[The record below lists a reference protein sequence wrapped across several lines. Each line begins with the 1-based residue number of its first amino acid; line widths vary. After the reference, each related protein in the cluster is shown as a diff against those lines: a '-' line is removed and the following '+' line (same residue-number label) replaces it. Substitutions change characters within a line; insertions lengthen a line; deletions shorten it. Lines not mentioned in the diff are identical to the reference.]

1 MNQPV
6 PGIASIL
13 DDLGLVDRDTSLV
26 TIGSADISVPHANI
40 VEAYDALSGPDDLPK
55 NLRAALGIVVTP
67 LDFMAR
73 SAAEQLLSRLR
84 DIHCEKVVLIDT
96 NGGWTSEELRAL
108 GYLEVGQPTADLRCY
123 LFDPDAFNQPRE
135 WNNPSDWANPQNF
148 RKYRW

>member
-6 PGIASIL
+6 PGIASLL
-13 DDLGLVDRDTSLV
+13 DDLGLVQRSTSLV
-26 TIGSADISVPHANI
+26 TIGSADITVPQAD
-40 VEAYDALSGPDDLPK
+40 VVMAYDALSGPDDLPK
-55 NLRAALGIVVTP
+55 TLRAALGIVVSP

-73 SAAEQLLSRLR
+73 RAAEQLLSRLR

-96 NGGWTSEELRAL
+96 SGGWTPEELRAL
-108 GYLEVGQPTADLRCY
+108 GYLEVGQARADRRCY

-135 WNNPSDWANPQNF
+135 WNNSSNWANPENF

>member
-13 DDLGLVDRDTSLV
+13 DDLGLVQRSTSLV
-26 TIGSADISVPHANI
+26 TIGSADITVPQAD
-40 VEAYDALSGPDDLPK
+40 VVKAYDVLSGPDDLPK
-55 NLRAALGIVVTP
+55 TLRAALGIVVSP

-73 SAAEQLLSRLR
+73 RAAEQLLSRLR

-96 NGGWTSEELRAL
+96 KHGWTPEELRAL
-108 GYLEVGQPTADLRCY
+108 GYLEVGQARADRRCY

-135 WNNPSDWANPQNF
+135 WNNSSNWANPENF

>member
-13 DDLGLVDRDTSLV
+13 EDLGLVHRDTSLV
-26 TIGSADISVPHANI
+26 TIGGTDISVPHADI
-40 VEAYDALSGPDDLPK
+40 AQAYDALSGPDDLPK
-55 NLRAALGIVVTP
+55 TLRVALGIVVSP

-96 NGGWTSEELRAL
+96 SGGWTPEELRAL

>member
-26 TIGSADISVPHANI
+26 TIGSADISVPHAVI
-40 VEAYDALSGPDDLPK
+40 VEAYDSLSGPDDLPK
-55 NLRAALGIVVTP
+55 TLRVALGIVVTP

-108 GYLEVGQPTADLRCY
+108 GYLEVWQPTADLCCY